1 MVKLSFGGD
10 DWEYS
15 FYSIIGFVFALV
27 YLAFALFIIFYPVK
41 DLQQIER
48 DYLSGVFLSATLFG
62 IPVVMF
68 IGAMGMIYSRVE
80 HKRGKI
86 LGLIAIIAPV
96 VFLLALLNL
105 TICLLYQILIK

>member
-1 MVKLSFGGD
+1 M
-10 DWEYS
+10 
-15 FYSIIGFVFALV
+15 
-27 YLAFALFIIFYPVK
+27 K

-96 VFLLALLNL
+96 VFLLALLNFWYPVGTGFWKFNFSSL
-105 TICLLYQILIK
+105 QDAPIVR